1 MQEIFNLINERVSSA
16 TELTQIAQKH
26 LDKLATA
33 NLAEINSSKKEFM
46 GLVINLRREEKTR
59 ISKEN
64 EFLEFIFTLR
74 NFDTIQIM

>member
-16 TELTQIAQKH
+16 AELTQTAQKH